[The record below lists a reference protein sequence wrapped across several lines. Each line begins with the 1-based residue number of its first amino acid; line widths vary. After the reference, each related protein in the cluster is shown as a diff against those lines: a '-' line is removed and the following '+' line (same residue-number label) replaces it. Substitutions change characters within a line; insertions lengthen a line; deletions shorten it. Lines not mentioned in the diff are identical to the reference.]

1 MTQPLSLPMMKMEKN
16 FIAHIEKKY
25 SRKPYEEYPI
35 IDPKDPAMCLI
46 GFVTREKAELDN
58 ALDLLL
64 RHSKTFHKLGIIT
77 RDDISKQIINSMW
90 EVADV
95 SNTLDY
101 LFEGLIQ
108 ALKTWEADIGTKD
121 PV

>member
-1 MTQPLSLPMMKMEKN
+1 MTPPLSLSMMKMEKN
-16 FIAHIEKKY
+16 FVAYLDKKY
-25 SRKPYEEYPI
+25 PRKPYEEYPI
-35 IDPKDPAMCLI
+35 IDSKDPAMCLI

-64 RHSKTFHKLGIIT
+64 KHSKTFHKVGIIT

-101 LFEGLIQ
+101 LFEGLTQ
-108 ALKTWEADIGTKD
+108 ALKTWEDEI
-121 PV
+121 